1 MATMLQ
7 LQNLVKMFVD
17 ETPLNMDELQILVN
31 ADCIKVVPSYG
42 YDEMSLTDY
51 GRYVLNSTAR
61 TARFHKANTDLN

>member
-1 MATMLQ
+1 MTTVLH

-17 ETPLNMDELQILVN
+17 ETPLNMDQLEILVN

-61 TARFHKANTDLN
+61 MARFHKLDL